1 MVVPSATPAPR
12 AEPRLGTVPLALAGL
27 VLLGAALRLVGLGA
41 EPLWLDEAFSWRW
54 AHLPFTELWGAA
66 ARTET
71 NPPLWFTLERW
82 VLLTM
87 GDAEAV
93 LRLPAALLGVAA
105 IPLAFLAGRSLA
117 GPLAG
122 LGAALLLA
130 TDPLLVAYS
139 QEARGYS
146 LFVAGTLLVLWG
158 TVELAPDRRGSGDV
172 PAGRGRPLLPGF
184 AYASGATLAI
194 YAHNTGP
201 LVLVLANLAFAL
213 LWLTSD
219 RRDPRRLVPW
229 VLANLP
235 PLLLGLW
242 WLPVLLEQST
252 SAVNVGWIAQPSVR
266 RALFSWTALFGPHF
280 LPAPPLLAA
289 LLGLPVLLLAAL
301 GARRLGRAATIPLML
316 TLGGPLLL
324 FLLGLFIR
332 PLWLERVL
340 LPYLA
345 CALVLAG
352 AGMARIERARAILAT
367 LLLLVLVPRTADL
380 AAWHGQPQK
389 LAWPEAVEA
398 VRNELRSGDA
408 VLILPHFYHWPF
420 AYHAGRAGLAVPV
433 LGIVSGPPPPAG
445 APFVEPVD
453 RGLELVVPEDL
464 VERLNRHPRA
474 WLLAYKRR
482 GGDPGGVLTSLS
494 RLGRLEVRGEWS
506 GLWDRGELE
515 LFAFVRARDVPG
527 RADPPGR

>member
-1 MVVPSATPAPR
+1 VDPAATPVGRTELRP
-12 AEPRLGTVPLALAGL
+12 GTVRLALAGP
-27 VLLGAALRLVGLGA
+27 VLLGAALRFAGLGA

-54 AHLPFTELWGAA
+54 AHLPLAELWGEA

-158 TVELAPDRRGSGDV
+158 TVELAPDRLGSKDDGFRRGGL
-172 PAGRGRPLLPGF
+172 RLPGL

-201 LVLVLANLAFAL
+201 LVPVLANLAVAL

-398 VRNELRSGDA
+398 VQREVRADDA
-408 VLILPHFYHWPF
+408 IVIVPHFYQWLW
-420 AYHAGRAGLAVPV
+420 AYHAGRAGLTVPV
-433 LGIVSGPPPPAG
+433 LGIVSGPPPPAE
-445 APFVEPVD
+445 APVVEPVD
-453 RGLELVVPEDL
+453 RGLELVAPEHL
-464 VERLNRHPRA
+464 VERLNGHPRA

-482 GGDPGGVLTSLS
+482 GGDPGGVLGALS
-494 RLGRLEVRGEWS
+494 RLGRLEVRGAWS

-515 LFAFVRARDVPG
+515 LFAFVRARDGPA
-527 RADPPGR
+527 RSDPPGR